1 MAQMVKSLSQCGQ
14 LGFDPGSGRSFG
26 EGSGNPLQ
34 YSCLENPMARGAWW
48 ESDRTEQ
55 LSMHTCKMNSS
66 SIIQLP
72 SSQTITFIAN
82 CLRDIYTKMACLSE
96 ADGV

>member
-34 YSCLENPMARGAWW
+34 NSCLENPMGGAWQATVHGGSK
-48 ESDRTEQ
+48 ELYTTER
-55 LSMHTCKMNSS
+55 LHFR
-66 SIIQLP
+66 I
-72 SSQTITFIAN
+72 
-82 CLRDIYTKMACLSE
+82 R
-96 ADGV
+96 

>member
-34 YSCLENPMARGAWW
+34 NSCLENPMGGAWQATFHGVAK
-48 ESDRTEQ
+48 SRT
-55 LSMHTCKMNSS
+55 
-66 SIIQLP
+66 
-72 SSQTITFIAN
+72 
-82 CLRDIYTKMACLSE
+82 
-96 ADGV
+96 